1 MYPNG
6 SSLYGGQF
14 VNQQP
19 IFYGQ
24 DNLQQRLMQMQQM
37 QQPIQQQ
44 QFIKCRAVTSQEE
57 ANAAM
62 IDLDGTLNVFTDI
75 ANGKIYTKQIGMD
88 GMAIFNVY
96 SLSPKVERKQQ
107 EDNYQVLW
115 NKICEVEERVNKITM
130 PVNVQ
135 SAVTQKKGGAK
146 NE

>member
-19 IFYGQ
+19 MFYGQ

-57 ANAAM
+57 ASAAM

-135 SAVTQKKGGAK
+135 PTVTQKKGGAK